1 MTTEPHFSE
10 FPERPGALRSFLLG
24 LQQGW
29 NISLFHYRN
38 HGAGSFFTGHD
49 PPFDVLK
56 SLKDIG
62 KILAGIQ
69 VPPTDYKAFDAFLEK
84 LNFAYVEE
92 TDNVVYKR
100 YLRGDQTK

>member
-1 MTTEPHFSE
+1 M
-10 FPERPGALRSFLLG
+10 G
-24 LQQGW
+24 LHQGW

-38 HGAGSFFTGHD
+38 HGAGSFFFGNK
-49 PPFDVLK
+49 PFGLLK
-56 SLKDIG
+56 SSKDVG

-69 VPPTDYKAFDAFLEK
+69 VPPADYEAFDVFLEK

-100 YLRGDQTK
+100 YLRGD